1 MIKISEALK
10 RMANEY
16 RVNAAL
22 LLDRIDELK
31 DKRAKLKYSTEYVM
45 LNRRIAILESLYA
58 ESVSTARYL
67 ENYHND
73 STID

>member
-16 RVNAAL
+16 RANATL

-31 DKRAKLKYSTEYVM
+31 DKRAKLKHSTEYVM

-58 ESVSTARYL
+58 ERMSTARYL

-73 STID
+73 CSID

>member
-1 MIKISEALK
+1 
-10 RMANEY
+10 MANEY
-16 RVNAAL
+16 RANAAL

-31 DKRAKLKYSTEYVM
+31 EKRAKLKCSTEYVM

-58 ESVSTARYL
+58 ESISTARYL
-67 ENYHND
+67 ENYYND